1 MRQENVPLAMTLMI
15 SAMLIL
21 PVMDAIAKILSTWY
35 GVTPAQITFG
45 RFTVQTI
52 FFVPIVIFYCGLNG
66 LVTQHFWLNFLRG
79 SLIGGAVLLFFTAIR
94 TMPLA
99 DAIAIF
105 FTEPFILTILSVIF
119 LRETIGFR
127 RILAMVVGFLGALFI
142 IQPSYAL
149 FGAVSLLPLGT
160 AVLFSLYLLLTRILS
175 ANDNPLVMQYSSGL
189 GGATTLLIVMLIFNQ
204 TDYADTFGSPDI
216 PDFGIRWTLLLGLGL
231 LAAVGHLVVVIA
243 FKFSDASI
251 LAPFQYIEI
260 ISATFFGYW
269 LFGDFPDS
277 LKWTGIVLI
286 IGSGI
291 YLFVRGKR

>member
-1 MRQENVPLAMTLMI
+1 MRQENIPLAMILMI
-15 SAMLIL
+15 SAMLVL
-21 PVMDAIAKILSTWY
+21 PIMDAIAKVLSTWY

-45 RFTVQTI
+45 RFAFQTL
-52 FFVPIVIFYCGLNG
+52 FFVPIVVWYYGLGG

-79 SLIGGAVLLFFTAIR
+79 ALIGGAVLLFFTAIR

-127 RILAMVVGFLGALFI
+127 RILAMIVGFLGALFI
-142 IQPSYAL
+142 IQPSYEL

-160 AVLFSLYLLLTRILS
+160 AILFSLYLLLTRILS

-189 GGATTLLIVMLIFNQ
+189 GGAVTLLTVMLIFNH
-204 TDYADTFGSPDI
+204 TGYADTFGSPDI
-216 PDFGIRWTLLLGLGL
+216 PEFGIRWTLLLGLGL
-231 LAAVGHLVVVIA
+231 LASVGHLVIVIA
-243 FKFSDASI
+243 FRYSDASV